1 MVRPTLGSR
10 TTKEQS
16 SSNFV
21 RLRYRGICL
30 NLCRD
35 YNAFVENLKYYRFD
49 IIYIIIYVAEKSC
62 RGIVLSGKRPVGKRP
77 RLPELSTAYRVRGSP
92 VDAVVAVV
100 NLILLDG
107 RQWMP
112 SN

>member
-35 YNAFVENLKYYRFD
+35 YNAFVDNLKYYRFD

-62 RGIVLSGKRPVGKRP
+62 RGIVLSGN
-77 RLPELSTAYRVRGSP
+77 VRGYRSYQRRT
-92 VDAVVAVV
+92 VSAA
-100 NLILLDG
+100 
-107 RQWMP
+107 RQLMP
-112 SN
+112 SSL